1 MRFYWGTLWDR
12 QDQKGNKAHP
22 DRKANKGFQETTA
35 PLVQKENKDP
45 LVRLEHK
52 AQKGT
57 PGQQEK
63 MVPMALTEKVPTK
76 WLWKMAMLARNYN
89 GWYPLKEKPGR
100 KANVDH
106 KALLDPKAKKETPGH
121 ADPTEP
127 RAKLER
133 PVQRVIRVH
142 KA

>member
-1 MRFYWGTLWDR
+1 MRFYSEILWDR

-22 DRKANKGFQETTA
+22 GRKANKGFLEKTV

-52 AQKGT
+52 AQREI
-57 PGQQEK
+57 PGHQERT
-63 MVPMALTEKVPTK
+63 VPMVLMGKALMK
-76 WLWKMAMLARNYN
+76 WLWKTAMLARNYN

-106 KALLDPKAKKETPGH
+106 KALLDPKAKKGIPERP
-121 ADPTEP
+121 DPPAQKAKKGIPEP
-127 RAKLER
+127 R
-133 PVQRVIRVH
+133 V
-142 KA
+142 